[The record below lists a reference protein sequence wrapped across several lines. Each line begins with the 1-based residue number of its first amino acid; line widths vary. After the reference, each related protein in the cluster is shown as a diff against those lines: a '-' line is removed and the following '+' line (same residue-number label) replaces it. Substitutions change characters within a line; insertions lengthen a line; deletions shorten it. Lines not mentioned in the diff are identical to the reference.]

1 MRTQA
6 FQLNYARAEDIMKQI
21 VANQAV
27 ANQQSGGGGASNRM
41 LSPRGSINFDVRTN
55 QVFVTD
61 IPSKLEEVAAVIA
74 RIDIPVRQ
82 VLIEARIVLAT

>member
-1 MRTQA
+1 MLTLEPVRTQA
-6 FQLNYARAEDIMKQI
+6 FQLNYAKAEDIMKQI

-27 ANQQSGGGGASNRM
+27 AKPAVWRQSARAIGI
-41 LSPRGSINFDVRTN
+41 LSPRGAVNFDIRTN

-74 RIDIPVRQ
+74 RSTSRC
-82 VLIEARIVLAT
+82 ARC